1 MKTHWVGLTAD
12 WTVEEKMGELEDV
25 AVETFQNETH
35 REKKAKKNE
44 QSISELR
51 TASSSLIYI

>member
-1 MKTHWVGLTAD
+1 MGLTAD

-35 REKKAKKNE
+35 REKVLKGKE
-44 QSISELR
+44 QLELR
-51 TASSSLIYI
+51 WEQKKFLKE